1 MATRSVIKNC
11 DLEGEI
17 LESARLKKK
26 AIDKKYTQDFA
37 ANIANRGQN
46 VWMQWKTGTLRI
58 SDYFWIKLSL
68 ALEFDPFQTRPEL
81 RELAQ
86 LIHKADSI
94 YSKNSAVEQFSELS
108 ANLSPEQQTLVHGLI
123 RTLSAK

>member
-1 MATRSVIKNC
+1 MARSVIKGC
-11 DLEGEI
+11 DREGEI

-37 ANIANRGQN
+37 ANLAGRGQN

-58 SDYFWIKLSL
+58 SDYYWVKLAL
-68 ALEFDPFQTRPEL
+68 ALEFDPFETRPEL

-86 LIHKADSI
+86 LIHQADAI
-94 YSKNSAVEQFSELS
+94 HSKNSAVEQFSEIS
-108 ANLSPEQQTLVHGLI
+108 GNLSPDQLALVENLI
-123 RTLSAK
+123 HSLSAK